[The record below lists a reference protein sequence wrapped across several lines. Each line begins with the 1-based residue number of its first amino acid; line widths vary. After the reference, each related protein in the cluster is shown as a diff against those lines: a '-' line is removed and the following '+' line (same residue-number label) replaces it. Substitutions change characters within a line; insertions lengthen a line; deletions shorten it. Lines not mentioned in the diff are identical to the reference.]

1 MEVVELLESLKKSM
15 DRFLGETVRKE
26 EEEWLIDQKIDHL
39 EDIVRGKS
47 RNFWLIKD
55 RFKGLENW
63 LRIEGVE
70 LNSRTIKKKQIQRVI
85 ECVERMKTYGEMIGK
100 EQGFYSENGS
110 IGQEGMKILLQ
121 ANSFIREN
129 LRRRGWEYTP
139 LGLVD
144 FVQLDESLLKL
155 KEEIRALDRGETDL
169 KGRYQ
174 KVLSYQLDLM
184 DYFYKPKD
192 HLLTILD
199 YQLKNLEAKPTKE
212 DEFFTAS
219 LIYYLKQN
227 RYKVEPYL
235 ERFRKVLKKEKTLNK
250 LR

>member
-26 EEEWLIDQKIDHL
+26 EEEWLVDQKIRRL
-39 EDIVRGKS
+39 EDIVQGENKD
-47 RNFWLIKD
+47 FWLIKE
-55 RFKGLENW
+55 RFKGLEDW
-63 LRIEGVE
+63 LRIEGRE
-70 LNSRTIKKKQIQRVI
+70 LNSRSIKKRQTQRVI
-85 ECVERMKTYGEMIGK
+85 ECVERMKFYWEMVEEKKGV
-100 EQGFYSENGS
+100 FSENES
-110 IGQEGMKILLQ
+110 AGQDGMKILLQ
-121 ANSFIREN
+121 ANSFIRDN

-155 KEEIRALDRGETDL
+155 KDEIRALDKGETDL
-169 KGRYQ
+169 KSGYQ

-184 DYFYKPKD
+184 DFFYKPKD

-199 YQLKNLEAKPTKE
+199 YQLKSLEVRPAKE
-212 DEFFTAS
+212 DEFFIAS
-219 LIYYLKQN
+219 LIYFLRQN

-235 ERFRKVLKKEKTLNK
+235 ERFKKVLKKRKNDFE
-250 LR
+250 

>member
-1 MEVVELLESLKKSM
+1 MELKEVLENLKKSI
-15 DRFLGETVRKE
+15 DKFLEETSRKE
-26 EEEWLIDQKIDHL
+26 EEEWMLDQKIESL
-39 EDIVRGKS
+39 EDIALGKS
-47 RNFWLIKD
+47 KDFWLIKD

-63 LRIEGVE
+63 LKIEGAE
-70 LNSRTIKKKQIQRVI
+70 FNSKSIKKTHIQKII
-85 ECVERMKTYGEMIGK
+85 ECVERMRDYKEMLGK
-100 EQGFYSENGS
+100 DERFYQKE
-110 IGQEGMKILLQ
+110 EKILLQ

-155 KEEIRALDRGETDL
+155 KEEIGALDKGGTDL
-169 KGRYQ
+169 KGKYQ
-174 KVLSYQLDLM
+174 RALSYQLDLM

-199 YQLKNLEAKPTKE
+199 YQLKNLEVKPSKE

-235 ERFRKVLKKEKTLNK
+235 ERLRKILRQKKIGID
-250 LR
+250 